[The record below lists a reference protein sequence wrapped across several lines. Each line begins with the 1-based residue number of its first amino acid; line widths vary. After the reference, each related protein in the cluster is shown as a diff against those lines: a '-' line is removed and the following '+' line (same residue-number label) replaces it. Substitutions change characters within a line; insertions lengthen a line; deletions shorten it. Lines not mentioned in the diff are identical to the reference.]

1 MTRLAPLLEEFF
13 TDRLITQRHAS
24 PNTIASYRD
33 TFRLLLR
40 FAHERLGTS
49 PCDLDLADLDATVI
63 SGFLTHLETERHTS
77 VRTRNARLTAI
88 RSLFQFAAFRHPEHG
103 AVISRVLSIP
113 PKRTERAIV
122 TFLTDNEI
130 QALLDAPDP
139 STRLGRRD
147 RTMLALAI
155 QTGLRV
161 SELVRLT
168 RANVELGTGAHVRC
182 HGKGR
187 KERITPLNEPTRRLM
202 GDWLDERAGQP
213 NDPVFTGPGNKP
225 LTRDAIRRVVDRH
238 VTTATGDCPSLADKQ
253 VTPHVLRHTC
263 AMQLLQA
270 GVDLAV
276 IALWLG
282 HENIRTT
289 QIYLHADLRLKEQA
303 LARTTPPR
311 TASGRYQPP
320 DPLLAFLESL

>member
-13 TDRLITQRHAS
+13 TDRLINQRHVS
-24 PNTIASYRD
+24 PNTIAAYRD
-33 TFRLLLR
+33 TFRLLVV
-40 FAHERLGTS
+40 FTHDTLGTQ

-63 SGFLTHLETERHTS
+63 GGFLTHLETERG
-77 VRTRNARLTAI
+77 VGIRTRNARLTAI
-88 RSLFQFAAFRHPEHG
+88 RSLFQFASYRHPEHG
-103 AVISRVLSIP
+103 ATISRVLSIP

-122 TFLTDNEI
+122 TFLTKDEI

-147 RTMLALAI
+147 RAVLALDI

-161 SELVRLT
+161 SELVGLT
-168 RANVELGTGAHVRC
+168 RGDIELGTGAHVRC

-187 KERITPLNEPTRRLM
+187 KDRITPLNEPTRQLI
-202 GDWLDERAGQP
+202 GHWLDEPPGTP
-213 NDPVFTGPGNKP
+213 SDPLFTGPAGKA
-225 LTRDAIRRVVDRH
+225 LTRDAIRRVLDRH
-238 VTTATGDCPSLADKQ
+238 ITTATTNCPSLAAKNI
-253 VTPHVLRHTC
+253 TPHTLRHTC
-263 AMQLLQA
+263 AMGLLQA

-282 HENIRTT
+282 HEDIRTT

-303 LARTTPPR
+303 LDRTTPPN
-311 TASGRYQPP
+311 TPDGRYQPP